1 MIKIMKYYNKDMKS
15 TKYFILLLAG
25 IALTLTSC
33 SDFLDKTPDER
44 TEIDNETKVKELLA
58 SAYPGANYEWLA
70 ELSSDNFIDNQAP
83 HLPTSTQD
91 KQILAHYNYGSYAR
105 FDDQLYNFDPA
116 TQATYNDYDSPGMIW
131 GDYYSS
137 IAVANQALKSID
149 EIAAKNGATT
159 TTLKVARAE
168 ALLIRAYSH
177 FMLVNIFGQPY
188 RDAEKSKSEV
198 GVPYVT
204 EVEDVVS
211 KNYKRDNVADVYAKI
226 QTDLEAGLADISD
239 VNYKYPKYHFNVNA
253 ANAFAA
259 RFYLYTRQWE
269 KVIKYADKVIGS
281 DSATTKSM
289 TMDYSVFANCASA
302 SDYANAWQKPALN
315 NNLMLITT
323 GSLLSRR
330 IFGYRYSLA
339 GPNARAVMM
348 VHSSPL
354 WSGYILPAIAIVGG
368 MAFSSSSGDY
378 GYYNCKMGEQFQ
390 YTDKIAGIGYPK
402 VVVRAFTGSELLLE
416 RAEAKIMLARYDDAA
431 NDLMAYWNNSINS
444 FSEKDYKAY
453 VTAGYINYLKKPI
466 LLKYYSNSANSNCFD
481 NWDFTSTNISSSYV
495 IPKEAVPYMNCL
507 NDFRRFETMFEGL
520 RFFDLKR
527 WGIEYDHVIGVNS
540 TKNTLTG
547 TDTRRAIEVP
557 WEALSAG
564 LESSRPQ
571 VSAPAQVKASIN
583 LQKLIAK

>member
-1 MIKIMKYYNKDMKS
+1 MKYYNKDMKS

-302 SDYANAWQKPALN
+302 SDYATQWQEPSLN

-323 GSLLSRR
+323 GSFMARR

-348 VHSSPL
+348 AHNSPL
-354 WSGYILPAIAIVGG
+354 WSGYMVPAIAIVGG
-368 MAFSSSSGDY
+368 MVFSSSSSDY
-378 GYYNCKMGEQFQ
+378 GFYNCKMGEKFQ

-402 VVVRAFTGSELLLE
+402 VIVRAFTGSELLLE

-453 VTAGYINYLKKPI
+453 VTAGYISYLKKPI

-527 WGIEYDHVIGVNS
+527 WGIEYDHIIGVNS

-557 WEALSAG
+557 WESLSAG

>member
-269 KVIKYADKVIGS
+269 KVIKYADKVIGLC
-281 DSATTKSM
+281 K
-289 TMDYSVFANCASA
+289 
-302 SDYANAWQKPALN
+302 
-315 NNLMLITT
+315 
-323 GSLLSRR
+323 R
-330 IFGYRYSLA
+330 
-339 GPNARAVMM
+339 
-348 VHSSPL
+348 
-354 WSGYILPAIAIVGG
+354 
-368 MAFSSSSGDY
+368 MA
-378 GYYNCKMGEQFQ
+378 E
-390 YTDKIAGIGYPK
+390 T
-402 VVVRAFTGSELLLE
+402 
-416 RAEAKIMLARYDDAA
+416 
-431 NDLMAYWNNSINS
+431 
-444 FSEKDYKAY
+444 
-453 VTAGYINYLKKPI
+453 
-466 LLKYYSNSANSNCFD
+466 CF
-481 NWDFTSTNISSSYV
+481 
-495 IPKEAVPYMNCL
+495 E
-507 NDFRRFETMFEGL
+507 
-520 RFFDLKR
+520 
-527 WGIEYDHVIGVNS
+527 
-540 TKNTLTG
+540 
-547 TDTRRAIEVP
+547 
-557 WEALSAG
+557 
-564 LESSRPQ
+564 
-571 VSAPAQVKASIN
+571 
-583 LQKLIAK
+583 